1 MSFHPDKGQ
10 ILTISKKRNPI
21 SHNYTLHG
29 HTLEHVTSAKYL
41 DCTLNNHLDW
51 GQHKQ
56 NICNKA
62 NRTISFLRRNLNI
75 SSTST
80 KETAYKALVRPTVD
94 HASTVWDPHEKGDIH
109 RLDMVQRQAARYVK
123 NKYHNRSS
131 VTDMLA
137 DLQWKPLQERR
148 KEARLIML
156 YKVINNKIAL
166 DNSQL
171 IPLNSTSTRNTHDL
185 SYQIPYC
192 RTQYRQQSFPLT
204 IKDWNSLYQDAMS
217 AGTVESFRTHLTH
230 TFNCTLVRF

>member
-1 MSFHPDKGQ
+1 MFSKCLLRHDVVRVFVSSFVLVFVRA
-10 ILTISKKRNPI
+10 ILSWCPQTWHI
-21 SHNYTLHG
+21 YT
-29 HTLEHVTSAKYL
+29 VY
-41 DCTLNNHLDW
+41 
-51 GQHKQ
+51 
-56 NICNKA
+56 NIL
-62 NRTISFLRRNLNI
+62 FNI
-75 SSTST
+75 SSI
-80 KETAYKALVRPTVD
+80 
-94 HASTVWDPHEKGDIH
+94 DIH
-109 RLDMVQRQAARYVK
+109 CLDVVQRRAARYVK
-123 NKYHNRSS
+123 NKYHHRSS

-156 YKVINNKIAL
+156 FKVINNKIAL